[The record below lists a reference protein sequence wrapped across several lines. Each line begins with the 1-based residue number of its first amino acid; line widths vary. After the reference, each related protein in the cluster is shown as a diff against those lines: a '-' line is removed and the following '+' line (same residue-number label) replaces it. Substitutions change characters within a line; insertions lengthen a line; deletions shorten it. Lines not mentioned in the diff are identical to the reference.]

1 MIVADFRLIYNVSI
15 LIYNKCGHGE
25 SHAHIAF
32 YRQRFGYQT
41 ANNDLKPNK
50 FYCSY
55 TTNLKL

>member
-1 MIVADFRLIYNVSI
+1 MAKAMPTLLFIVNASAT
-15 LIYNKCGHGE
+15 K
-25 SHAHIAF
+25 
-32 YRQRFGYQT
+32 T

>member
-1 MIVADFRLIYNVSI
+1 MA
-15 LIYNKCGHGE
+15 K

>member
-1 MIVADFRLIYNVSI
+1 M
-15 LIYNKCGHGE
+15 
-25 SHAHIAF
+25 AF
-32 YRQRFGYQT
+32 AMPTFVIYRQRFGYQT

>member
-1 MIVADFRLIYNVSI
+1 MWAWRKPCPHCFLS
-15 LIYNKCGHGE
+15 
-25 SHAHIAF
+25 SS
-32 YRQRFGYQT
+32 FGYQT